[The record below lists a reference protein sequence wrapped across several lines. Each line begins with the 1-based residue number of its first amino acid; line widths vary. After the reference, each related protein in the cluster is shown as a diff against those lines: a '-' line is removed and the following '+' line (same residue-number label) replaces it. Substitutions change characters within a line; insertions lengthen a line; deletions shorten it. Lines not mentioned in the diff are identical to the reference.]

1 MNTNLYTGYL
11 AFTDTVAR
19 YPTAFE
25 KPYLALGLVDETCD
39 ELVTAINRSH
49 MPDVFLELG
58 DSQWYAAR
66 LCRVFGFDYA
76 ELIASAKTAY
86 EGVGGYSLSTIG
98 EALSITAGKIAGRV
112 KKFLRDGERWD
123 EATTANFRN
132 VLRDYLVQFFVRS
145 FVMLDLLWVVD
156 SKLGNYDA
164 CLHANVAKLG
174 GRLERGTIHGDGDH
188 R

>member
-25 KPYLALGLVDETCD
+25 KPYLALGLCDETCD
-39 ELVTAINRSH
+39 ELVTAVNRGNFT
-49 MPDVFLELG
+49 DVFLELG

-66 LCRVFGFDYA
+66 LCKVFGFDYA
-76 ELIASAKTAY
+76 ELIGTAKTVY
-86 EGVGGYSLSTIG
+86 KGVSGHVLSSIT
-98 EALSITAGKIAGRV
+98 EALSITAGMIAGRV
-112 KKFLRDGERWD
+112 KKYLRDGERWNE
-123 EATTANFRN
+123 EATTNFRN
-132 VLRDYLVQFFVRS
+132 VLRDYLVRFFCLS
-145 FVMLDLLWVVD
+145 FVMIDLLWVVD